1 MALSINTN
9 AGPMIGLQ
17 SLNKVNALIGTT
29 QLRITTGLRTNG
41 PMDDAAT
48 FAIAQNLRAAIAGT
62 TAVTTNLALGKSI
75 VSVAI
80 DGGVAIA
87 DLLSEIKAKSIQ
99 ASQEGLDAD
108 SYAALND
115 DFISLRDQ
123 IESVIATAE
132 FDGKNLIKSGAS
144 NHVVLSTTDGSTIT
158 VSAQQIQPVN
168 LGLGAIDVAT
178 AANASAALILV
189 DTAITYSVEIPCR
202 LWFRNQA
209 D

>member
-1 MALSINTN
+1 
-9 AGPMIGLQ
+9 
-17 SLNKVNALIGTT
+17 
-29 QLRITTGLRTNG
+29 
-41 PMDDAAT
+41 MDDAAT

-144 NHVVLSTTDGSTIT
+144 NHVALSTTDGSTIT

-168 LGLGAIDVAT
+168 LG
-178 AANASAALILV
+178 ILV